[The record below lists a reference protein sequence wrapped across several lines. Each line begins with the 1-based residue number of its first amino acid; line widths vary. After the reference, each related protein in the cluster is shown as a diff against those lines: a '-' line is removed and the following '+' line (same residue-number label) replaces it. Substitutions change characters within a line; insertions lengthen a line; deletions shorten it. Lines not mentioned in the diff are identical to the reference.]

1 MFQLYKKRDFST
13 LVSDTFNF
21 FKIYGKDYFKN
32 YLIIN
37 GGFLLVLLT
46 LIYFFM
52 KIFYEGMLSGINN
65 QTYGNNLL
73 FDNLYA
79 NLSYFITGGVI
90 AFILICIISIIN
102 YTYPIAYLKLIENN
116 TEISTKSLI
125 DFIKSKIGKSILFFL
140 ASLISF
146 VPIFFI
152 VSLILIALSVII
164 IGIPLMLIVFP
175 ALISWI
181 SLSYYDYISS
191 NTSFFTSVRNGYYL
205 LKENLWAN
213 IASTVIMFVIVN
225 VVIGIIYM
233 VPYLIGIAS
242 LFANP
247 ESFQEGGTN
256 ALDNLSFM
264 MILMTIIMIVTII
277 SNYLLQNLI
286 FINQGIIYYS
296 SKEEKENHTT
306 KSNIDLIGSD
316 SE

>member
-13 LVSDTFNF
+13 LVSDTFSF

-225 VVIGIIYM
+225 VIVGIIYM

-264 MILMTIIMIVTII
+264 MILMTVIMIVTII

>member
-13 LVSDTFNF
+13 LVSDTFSF

-37 GGFLLVLLT
+37 GGFLLVLLA

-65 QTYGNNLL
+65 RTYGNNPL
-73 FDNLYA
+73 FDNLYT
-79 NLSYFITGGVI
+79 NLSYFIIGGAI

-116 TEISTKSLI
+116 TEISTKNLI

-152 VSLILIALSVII
+152 VSLILIALSLII

-175 ALISWI
+175 ALISWM

-286 FINQGIIYYS
+286 FINQGINYYS